1 MRCAGVCVCEARCGG
16 GGRRGRRRRGSG
28 DGACIHPHPI
38 RRVAPGVC
46 LSVRPSVGGGG
57 CEARRRR
64 GVKPSLPGGD
74 WAEEVSERGSEAKEL
89 WKRRRRR
96 GRGRDPPACVSVCPS
111 GQRSGGGPAAWWE
124 GALRG
129 HLPME
134 EAEERGVRARRCGR
148 RRARRARGGRG
159 ARGAGRGAVAPQE
172 VWSSSGARSFWELW
186 GGRKKLQVER
196 LGLCR

>member
-1 MRCAGVCVCEARCGG
+1 MW
-16 GGRRGRRRRGSG
+16 RRRTARTARTGQRRWRVHSPTSDPPCGSG
-28 DGACIHPHPI
+28 S
-38 RRVAPGVC
+38 

-64 GVKPSLPGGD
+64 GVKPSLPGD

-96 GRGRDPPACVSVCPS
+96 GRGRDPPVCVSVCPS

-159 ARGAGRGAVAPQE
+159 ARAAGRGAVAPQE
-172 VWSSSGARSFWELW
+172 VWSSSGARSSELL
-186 GGRKKLQVER
+186 GGRKKL
-196 LGLCR
+196 